1 VSQAAAKILLETV
14 LRHVT
19 EQDAALA
26 RIEAMCSPQEFQTY
40 KLMVGRSM
48 GEMLLEI
55 INPII
60 AQFPDLRPPEM
71 HR

>member
-1 VSQAAAKILLETV
+1 MSHAVAKILLETV
-14 LRHVT
+14 LRHCA

-26 RIEAMCSPQEFQTY
+26 SIEAMCSPEEFVRY

-60 AQFPDLRPPEM
+60 AQFPDLKPPGM
-71 HR
+71 H